1 MNRHTNQQAEAG
13 GQTLEEQPLRLALPD
28 CYQRLVDHF
37 SRHHLHSYDVT
48 ATAEAEAN
56 GWTIRLKFGEGSG
69 EHRSRTFSVAELA
82 GTAEELIAFYEDAAK
97 ACQKRLVQ
105 DYYKLMKP

>member
-1 MNRHTNQQAEAG
+1 MNAHANQQAEPT
-13 GQTLEEQPLRLALPD
+13 GQSSGEQPLRLALPD
-28 CYQRLVDHF
+28 CYKRLIDHF

-48 ATAEAEAN
+48 ATAVAEAN
-56 GWTIRLKFGEGSG
+56 GWTIRLVFGEGSG

-82 GTAEELIAFYEDAAK
+82 GTTEELVAFYEDAAK
-97 ACQKRLVQ
+97 DCQKRLVQ